1 MEHEDSFPRG
11 ALCFSSHEIFFF
23 CHTRMKIQVLEGL
36 RLLVIRLDVKSR
48 FPIKILAVV
57 HFYVQAYKFWVWFQ
71 QRIAL
76 NACTRVPFHSSE
88 NLKNEK
94 WKFHFSWKLK
104 ITLATHL
111 SKLIFHHNIASKF
124 VQSNSIAW
132 ACFIFLLCTL
142 MTSANKSLEKKK
154 IFSAIFLLWD
164 FTIKKLVKSS
174 AAF

>member
-1 MEHEDSFPRG
+1 MSKYWNIQDGKLKRLYIFMKRRAWGFFSLEV
-11 ALCFSSHEIFFF
+11 LCFSSHEIFIF
-23 CHTRMKIQVLEGL
+23 CLTRMKIQVLEGL

-94 WKFHFSWKLK
+94 WKFHSSWKLK
-104 ITLATHL
+104 MTLATHL

-124 VQSNSIAW
+124 V
-132 ACFIFLLCTL
+132 
-142 MTSANKSLEKKK
+142 
-154 IFSAIFLLWD
+154 
-164 FTIKKLVKSS
+164 
-174 AAF
+174 